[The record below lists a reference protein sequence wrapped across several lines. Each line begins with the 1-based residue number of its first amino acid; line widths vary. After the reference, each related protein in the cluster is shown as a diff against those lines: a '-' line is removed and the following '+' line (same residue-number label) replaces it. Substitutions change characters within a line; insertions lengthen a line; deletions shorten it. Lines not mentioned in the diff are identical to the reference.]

1 MKASP
6 CGYDVSCTHST
17 TLPFI
22 HRSLIH
28 SCRHSRSWL
37 AVVGTCGSLLTPP
50 HRERHDNSPQSK
62 QHSHMVAHRSSN
74 SRTALCSRSLHL
86 LCWSLLPQGA
96 LASTAC
102 SWRLGA
108 FKAARSGRRIAGR
121 LCACAR
127 LRPLAPRLWR
137 LACRAASALWGGA
150 IQRWQPLCSPALVL
164 SSLLQARTPPPVG
177 AKDSV
182 PDGKHIGVVALEL
195 FVVDVMV
202 IGACKEGG
210 RWSCQ

>member
-1 MKASP
+1 
-6 CGYDVSCTHST
+6 
-17 TLPFI
+17 
-22 HRSLIH
+22 
-28 SCRHSRSWL
+28 
-37 AVVGTCGSLLTPP
+37 
-50 HRERHDNSPQSK
+50 
-62 QHSHMVAHRSSN
+62 MVAHRSSN
-74 SRTALCSRSLHL
+74 SRTALCSRSLHQIL

-127 LRPLAPRLWR
+127 LCPLAPRLCR

-210 RWSCQ
+210 RWSCQSVHTHTQGANTVRHVVSLPPQKGMRPVGFMYQGRS